1 MTEYSLHQ
9 EIKKYYSITGDRFE
23 VPLGNY
29 IIDILRENLLIE
41 IQTKNFSAIKEKLQI
56 LTKTHKVRL
65 VYPLPELRMI
75 TYIAKD
81 NKVIYTRKSPRKGV
95 LVDVFRELVMIPE
108 VIGATNFSLEIL
120 IINEEEIRCADG
132 KGSWR
137 RRGVSIKER
146 RLLGINSRVLFQNKA
161 DFLRLLPE
169 SLTDSF
175 TNNELAAKAKIP
187 ARVARQ
193 ITYCYR
199 KCGFIQVVAKRGNAF
214 VFQKTN

>member
-9 EIKKYYSITGDRFE
+9 EIKTYIAVPGDRFE

-29 IIDILRENLLIE
+29 IIDVLRENLLIE
-41 IQTKNFSAIKEKLQI
+41 IQTKNFSAIKQKLQT
-56 LTKTHKVRL
+56 LTKTNKVLL
-65 VYPLPELRMI
+65 VYPLPERRTI
-75 TYIAKD
+75 TCIAKD
-81 NKVIYTRKSPRKGV
+81 NTVIYQRKSSKKGV

-108 VIGATNFSLEIL
+108 VIGSENFSLEIL
-120 IINEEEIRCADG
+120 FVEDEEIRCADG

-146 RLLGINSRVLFQNKA
+146 HLLGVNRRVLFQNKA
-161 DFLRLLPE
+161 DYLSLLPD
-169 SLTDSF
+169 SLSGVF
-175 TNNELAAKAKIP
+175 TNNELASQAKIS

-199 KCGFIQVVAKRGNAF
+199 KSGFLQVTGKRGNAF
-214 VFQKTN
+214 VFQRAS

>member
-9 EIKKYYSITGDRFE
+9 EIKTYYSIPGDRFE

-29 IIDILRENLLIE
+29 IIDILRDNLLIE
-41 IQTKNFSAIKEKLQI
+41 IQTKNFSALKEKLRT
-56 LTKTHKVRL
+56 LTKTHRVRL
-65 VYPLPELRMI
+65 VYPLPERRMI
-75 TYIAKD
+75 TCTAKD
-81 NKVIYTRKSPRKGV
+81 NTVIYTRKSPRKGV

-108 VIGATNFSLEIL
+108 VIGAANFSLEIL
-120 IINEEEIRCADG
+120 FVDEEEIRCADG

-146 RLLGINSRVLFQNKA
+146 RLLCVNSRVLFQNKA
-161 DFLRLLPE
+161 DFLRLLPD
-169 SLTDSF
+169 SLSSTF
-175 TNNELAAKAKIP
+175 TNNELAAQAKIP

-199 KCGFIQVVAKRGNAF
+199 KSGFIQMTGKKGNAF
-214 VFQKTN
+214 VYQKVS

>member
-9 EIKKYYSITGDRFE
+9 EIKTYYALPGDRFE
-23 VPLGNY
+23 VPLDNY
-29 IIDILRENLLIE
+29 IIDILRDNLLIE
-41 IQTKNFSAIKEKLQI
+41 IQTKNFSALKQKLKT

-65 VYPLPELRMI
+65 VYPLPQTRTI
-75 TYIAKD
+75 TCTAKD
-81 NKVIYTRKSPRKGV
+81 STVIYKRKSPKKGV

-108 VIGATNFSLEIL
+108 VIGADNFSLEVL
-120 IINEEEIRCADG
+120 FVDEEEIRCADG

-137 RRGVSIKER
+137 RRGVSIIER
-146 RLLGINSRVLFQNKA
+146 RLLCVNSRVLFQNKA
-161 DFLRLLPE
+161 DFLSLLPD
-169 SLTDSF
+169 SLSRNF
-175 TNNELAAKAKIP
+175 TNNELAAQAKIS

-199 KCGFIQVVAKRGNAF
+199 KSGFIQVTGKKGNAF

>member
-9 EIKKYYSITGDRFE
+9 EIKTYLAIPGDRFE
-23 VPLGNY
+23 APLGNY
-29 IIDILRENLLIE
+29 IIDIQRDNLLIE
-41 IQTKNFSAIKEKLQI
+41 IQTKNFSALKEKLQT

-65 VYPLPELRMI
+65 VYPLPERRTI
-75 TYIAKD
+75 TCTAKD
-81 NKVIYTRKSPRKGV
+81 NTVIYQRKSPKKGV

-108 VIGATNFSLEIL
+108 VIESENFSLEIL
-120 IINEEEIRCADG
+120 FVDDEEIRCADG

-146 RLLGINSRVLFQNKA
+146 HLLGVNRRVLFQNKA
-161 DFLRLLPE
+161 DFLGLLPD
-169 SLTDSF
+169 SLSGAF
-175 TNNELAAKAKIP
+175 TNNELAAQAKIP

-199 KCGFIQVVAKRGNAF
+199 KSGFIEVTGKRGNAF

>member
-9 EIKKYYSITGDRFE
+9 EIKTYYAIPGDQFE
-23 VPLGNY
+23 APLGNY
-29 IIDILRENLLIE
+29 IIDILRDNLLIE
-41 IQTKNFSAIKEKLQI
+41 IQTKNFSALKEKLQT

-65 VYPLPELRMI
+65 VYPLPERRMI
-75 TYIAKD
+75 TCTAKD
-81 NKVIYTRKSPRKGV
+81 NTVIYQRKSPKKGV
-95 LVDVFRELVMIPE
+95 LVDVFRELVMIPD
-108 VIGATNFSLEIL
+108 VIGSENFSLEIL
-120 IINEEEIRCADG
+120 LVDDEEIRCADG

-146 RLLGINSRVLFQNKA
+146 RLLRVNSRVLFEDKA

-169 SLTDSF
+169 SLSSTF
-175 TNNELAAKAKIP
+175 TSNELAEQAKIP

-199 KCGFIQVVAKRGNAF
+199 KGGFIQMTGKKGNAF